1 MNTIQSMNLL
11 LTGEEGMSR
20 LFDLDIQLLHDS
32 VLTLVAVFVLFLAGS
47 YFFFNPARKFLEKRK
62 QGIADDIQSAKSE
75 REEAERLKK
84 EYEEKLSGVDSQV
97 EQILSDARKKA
108 LSNENKII
116 VEAKEEAERILER
129 ANQEAKLEKQ
139 RVAHEVKTE
148 MVSAATVMAGKIV
161 ATSIDDATQ
170 ERLLDETLKEMGEN
184 TWLS

>member
-11 LTGEEGMSR
+11 LTGDEMSR
-20 LFDLDIQLLHDS
+20 LFDLDIQLLHDAL
-32 VLTLVAVFVLFLAGS
+32 LTLVAVFVLFLACS

-116 VEAKEEAERILER
+116 IEAKEEADRIIER

-148 MVSAATVMAGKIV
+148 MVSVATAMAGKIV
-161 ATSIDDATQ
+161 ATFIDEATQ